1 MKHFIYKTTDK
12 QSGKYY
18 IGRHSTLNI
27 NDGYLGSGK
36 WVRSLKD
43 KTNLNREILLEVDSF
58 DELLKAE
65 ETLLSE
71 VLSDPLNMNF
81 NNRSVG
87 FPAGDLNI
95 AKTEKER
102 KRKRENN
109 WLQSKEGRRWLS
121 ENNPSKK
128 ASVKVKRRKKAYEQ
142 FSLGTH
148 NFQKEETR
156 LKRIEKAKERFK
168 TSNPMHNLNVRQ
180 KMSTIMKNKPTIKVL
195 CPHCAKTIDQLN
207 AKRWHLDNCKRKAE
221 NLENY
226 KYITN

>member
-1 MKHFIYKTTDK
+1 MKHFIYKTTDNR
-12 QSGKYY
+12 SGKYY
-18 IGRHSTLNI
+18 IGRHSTYNI

-71 VLSDPLNMNF
+71 VLTDPLNMNF

-102 KRKRENN
+102 KRKKENN
-109 WLQSKEGRRWLS
+109 WLQSEEGRRWLS

-142 FSLGTH
+142 ILTGTH
-148 NFQKEETR
+148 NFQKEATR

-168 TSNPMHNLNVRQ
+168 TSNPMQNLNVRQ

-195 CPHCAKTIDQLN
+195 CPHCAETMDQLN
-207 AKRWHLDNCKRKAE
+207 AKRWHLNNCKRKS
-221 NLENY
+221 
-226 KYITN
+226 